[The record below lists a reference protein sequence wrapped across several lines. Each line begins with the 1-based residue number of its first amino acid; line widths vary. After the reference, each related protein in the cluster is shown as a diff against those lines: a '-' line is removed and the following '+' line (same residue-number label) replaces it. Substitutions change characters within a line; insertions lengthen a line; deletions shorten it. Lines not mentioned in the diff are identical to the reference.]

1 MLFVAV
7 DPKLG
12 ALPLAWLIPSE
23 DFAAKFRKAN
33 SQGRFVFTASTK
45 EGSRDQW
52 SRYRCQQAELPARI
66 FAALDHLA
74 S

>member
-7 DPKLG
+7 DPKVG
-12 ALPLAWLIPSE
+12 ALSFAWLVPSE

-33 SQGRFVFTASTK
+33 SQGRFVFAASTK

-74 S
+74 P